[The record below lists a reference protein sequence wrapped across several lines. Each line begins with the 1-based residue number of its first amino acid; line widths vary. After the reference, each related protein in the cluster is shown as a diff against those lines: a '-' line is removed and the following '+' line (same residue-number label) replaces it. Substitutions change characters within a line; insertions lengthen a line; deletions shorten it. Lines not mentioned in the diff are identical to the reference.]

1 MEKTNSNIDPYK
13 VLFPV
18 GLLCSLIGLFI
29 WILFQERIINYYPRD
44 VHANLMFFGFLWSFV
59 AGFLMT
65 AVPKMTNTPSASIT
79 DIFIVSSLVIFQI
92 IFSLTQHFEASVILF
107 LTQISYLI
115 FFLTHRFLI
124 RKQVPFEGFFFI
136 PFAFLQSILGI
147 VVFLSTHET
156 NYTVLYLLSG
166 EALILNLISGLGSR
180 LIPVLSRIPNAL
192 SPDVQSN
199 QSSFSKKIIYL
210 FLAVTLNVGFILQ
223 AFSHQSLGIVIKLI
237 PILYISIIHFKLF
250 SKGTTLSVVAIGLKT
265 GILFILASQIGTLF
279 SMNLIATQHLMY
291 VGGFFLI
298 TFMIGTRVMLSH
310 GGESLNKEIKSPK
323 IGAVV
328 ILLIISACLR
338 FHMGSDIS
346 SAYLKYAAYAAI
358 LAVFIWGYK
367 FTKILLKSN

>member
-1 MEKTNSNIDPYK
+1 MKKANSNIDPYR

-18 GLLCSLIGLFI
+18 GLLCSIIGLFI

-65 AVPKMTNTPSASIT
+65 AVPKMTNTPGASMQ
-79 DIFIVSSLVIFQI
+79 DILIVSSLVVFQI
-92 IFSLTQHFEASVILF
+92 IFSLTQQFEASVILF
-107 LTQISYLI
+107 LAQTSYLI
-115 FFLTHRFLI
+115 FFITKRFLVK
-124 RKQVPFEGFFFI
+124 KQVPFEGFFFI
-136 PFAFLQSILGI
+136 PFAFLQSILGV
-147 VVFLSTHET
+147 VVFLSSHET

-199 QSSFSKKIIYL
+199 QSSLSKKMIYL
-210 FLAVTLNVGFILQ
+210 LLAVTLNVGFILQ
-223 AFSHQSLGIVIKLI
+223 AFSHQSLGIIIKLI
-237 PILYISIIHFKLF
+237 PILYISIMHFKLF

-265 GILFILASQIGTLF
+265 GILFIIASQIGTLF
-279 SMNLIATQHLMY
+279 SLNLIATQHLLY

-298 TFMIGTRVMLSH
+298 TLMIGTRVMLSH
-310 GGESLNKEIKSPK
+310 GGESLNKEIKSSK
-323 IGAVV
+323 IGSVV
-328 ILLIISACLR
+328 ILLIIAACLR

-358 LAVFIWGYK
+358 LAVLIWGYK
-367 FTKILLKSN
+367 FTKILLKAK